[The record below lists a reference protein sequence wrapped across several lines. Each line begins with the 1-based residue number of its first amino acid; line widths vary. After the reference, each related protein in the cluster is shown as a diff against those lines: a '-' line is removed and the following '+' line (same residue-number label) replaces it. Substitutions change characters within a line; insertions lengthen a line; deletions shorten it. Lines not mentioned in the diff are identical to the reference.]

1 MAKRVNKKRI
11 LIYSLVFSPDG
22 VSTAYLYSDLVLGF
36 KNKGYDISVLTSTPH
51 YNLTKDSLEKQP
63 LQKKFFGLLYNSF
76 FNGIKVYH
84 IPLKK
89 YKNPIIRILSFIYWH
104 ISTFIVGLFL
114 KRHDIIL
121 TPSPPLTNGLFAI
134 LLAKVKG
141 SKSIYNVQE
150 IYPDLLIDLGYLN
163 NKFII
168 KILRK
173 IEGWVYNM
181 SHAVTTIDNQ
191 FYKIIKSR
199 IKKTD
204 NLLLI
209 PNFVDPDLYSTKS
222 SISLPDEFKR
232 KEEYTN
238 MVYAGNIGLAQ
249 EWNLIINLAK
259 EIKDFKI
266 TIWIVGEGVKK
277 AYLQSEIKKNRLNN
291 IKLLPYYDRKI
302 MPAINLF
309 ADIHFIAMNKKVEKY
324 GFPSKVYSI
333 MASAKPIIVVSSQD
347 TPLVSFLKDKNAALL
362 ITDHSLSKLKKN
374 LLELHNSVD
383 LRNKLG
389 SNGRQEI
396 IKKYSKK
403 VVIEQYVRLFKILS

>member
-403 VVIEQYVRLFKILS
+403 VVIDQYVRLFKILS

>member
-403 VVIEQYVRLFKILS
+403 VVIDQYIRLFKILS

>member
-1 MAKRVNKKRI
+1 M
-11 LIYSLVFSPDG
+11 
-22 VSTAYLYSDLVLGF
+22 
-36 KNKGYDISVLTSTPH
+36 
-51 YNLTKDSLEKQP
+51 
-63 LQKKFFGLLYNSF
+63 
-76 FNGIKVYH
+76 
-84 IPLKK
+84 
-89 YKNPIIRILSFIYWH
+89 
-104 ISTFIVGLFL
+104 
-114 KRHDIIL
+114 
-121 TPSPPLTNGLFAI
+121 
-134 LLAKVKG
+134 
-141 SKSIYNVQE
+141 
-150 IYPDLLIDLGYLN
+150 IDLGYLN

-403 VVIEQYVRLFKILS
+403 VVIDQYVRLFKILS

>member
-63 LQKKFFGLLYNSF
+63 LQKKFFGLLYNSL

-89 YKNPIIRILSFIYWH
+89 YKNPLIRILSFIYWH

-134 LLAKVKG
+134 LLAKIKG

-181 SHAVTTIDNQ
+181 TDAVTTIDNQ

-209 PNFVDPDLYSTKS
+209 PNFVDPELYSTKS
-222 SISLPDEFKR
+222 SISLPHEFKR

-249 EWNLIINLAK
+249 EWNLIINLAR

-266 TIWIVGEGVKK
+266 TIWIVGEGIKK
-277 AYLQSEIKKNRLNN
+277 AYVQSEIKKYKLNN
-291 IKLLPYYDRKI
+291 LKLLPYYDRKF

-309 ADIHFIAMNKKVEKY
+309 ADIHYIAMNKQVEKY
-324 GFPSKVYSI
+324 GFPSKVYTI
-333 MASAKPIIVVSSQD
+333 MASGKPMIVVSSEE
-347 TPLVSFLKDKNAALL
+347 TPIVSFLKDINAALL
-362 ITDHSLSKLKKN
+362 VTDHSLSKFKKELLK
-374 LLELHNSVD
+374 LHDSID

-389 SNGRQEI
+389 YNGRQEI
-396 IKKYSKK
+396 IKRYSKK
-403 VVIEQYVRLFKILS
+403 VVINQYVRLFNTLG

>member
-1 MAKRVNKKRI
+1 MAERVNKKRI

-63 LQKKFFGLLYNSF
+63 LQKKFFGLLYNSL

-89 YKNPIIRILSFIYWH
+89 YKNPLIRILSFIYWH

-134 LLAKVKG
+134 LLAKIKG

-181 SHAVTTIDNQ
+181 TDAVTTIDNQ

-209 PNFVDPDLYSTKS
+209 PNFVDPELYSTKS
-222 SISLPDEFKR
+222 SISLPHEFKR

-266 TIWIVGEGVKK
+266 TIWIVGEGLKK

-362 ITDHSLSKLKKN
+362 ITDHSLSKLKKS
-374 LLELHNSVD
+374 LLKLHNSVD

-396 IKKYSKK
+396 IKKHSKK
-403 VVIEQYVRLFKILS
+403 VVISQYVRLFKRLS

>member
-89 YKNPIIRILSFIYWH
+89 YKNPIVRILSFIYWH

-403 VVIEQYVRLFKILS
+403 VVIDQYVRLFKILS

>member
-76 FNGIKVYH
+76 FNVIKVYH

-403 VVIEQYVRLFKILS
+403 VVIDQYIRLFKILS

>member
-1 MAKRVNKKRI
+1 MAERLNKKRI

-63 LQKKFFGLLYNSF
+63 LKKKFFGLLYNSF

-89 YKNPIIRILSFIYWH
+89 YQNPIIRILSFIYWH

-134 LLAKVKG
+134 LLAKIKG

-181 SHAVTTIDNQ
+181 SDAVTTIDKQ
-191 FYKIIKSR
+191 FYNIIKSR

-209 PNFVDPDLYSTKS
+209 PNFVDSNLYSTKS
-222 SISLPDEFKR
+222 SISLPDEFNR

-249 EWNLIINLAK
+249 EWDLIINLAK

-266 TIWIVGEGVKK
+266 TIWIVGEGLKK
-277 AYLQSEIKKNRLNN
+277 AYLQSEIKKNRLSN
-291 IKLLPYYDRKI
+291 IKLLPYYDRKM

-333 MASAKPIIVVSSQD
+333 MSSAKPIIVVSSQD
-347 TPLVSFLKDKNAALL
+347 TPIVSFLKDKNAALL

-374 LLELHNSVD
+374 LLKLHNSID

-403 VVIEQYVRLFKILS
+403 VVINQYVRLFKILS